1 MNIRTR
7 EAVVATAVSLTLGL
21 GACGQAGESVG
32 SSSGE
37 GGLSIGLLL
46 PEKQTARY
54 EQSDRPLITE
64 KIKELCGRCTVKY
77 ANAHDDTAVQRQQME
92 SMINRGVDVLIL
104 DAVDIR
110 GARSMVKEAKD
121 AGVPV
126 IAYDRPVEG
135 PITAYVSHDP
145 VAIGRF
151 QGEALL
157 RAQGARGDGGRVVR
171 VDGPQQSAGVVSPF
185 DSGAQSVLKGKVEIS
200 KVYRAETWNTG
211 SAYVAMSGAIAA
223 EGTDID
229 GVWAGND
236 VIAGGV
242 IAALK
247 DARVRPL
254 PLVVG
259 QDAEL
264 PAVQRIVSGEQ
275 AMTVYKP
282 YPPEAEAA
290 ARFAVAVGRGEDID
304 RIAEDE
310 VDISTAK
317 DVPAVLIT
325 PIPLTAQ
332 NIKDTV
338 VKDGMYTIDQICT
351 PRYRP
356 ACERAGLTG

>member
-1 MNIRTR
+1 MNTRTR
-7 EAVVATAVSLTLGL
+7 EAVVATAVSVALGL
-21 GACGQAGESVG
+21 GACGQAGESG
-32 SSSGE
+32 SSSSGE
-37 GGLSIGLLL
+37 DGLSIGLLL
-46 PEKQTARY
+46 PENQTARY

-77 ANAHDDTAVQRQQME
+77 ANAHDDAAVQRQQMD
-92 SMINRGVDVLIL
+92 SMISSGVDVLIL
-104 DAVDIR
+104 DAVDIL
-110 GARSMVKEAKD
+110 GARSMVKEAED
-121 AGVPV
+121 TGVPV

-135 PITAYVSHDP
+135 PIRAYVSYDP
-145 VAIGRF
+145 VATGRL
-151 QGEALL
+151 QGEELL
-157 RAQGARGDGGRVVR
+157 RAQGARRDGGHIVR
-171 VDGPQQSAGVVSPF
+171 VDGPWKSASVVSPF
-185 DSGAQSVLKGKVEIS
+185 DKGAQSVLRGKVEIS
-200 KVYRAETWNTG
+200 KLYRAEAWNAG

-229 GVWAGND
+229 GVWSGND
-236 VIAGGV
+236 VIARGV

-247 DARVRPL
+247 DARVSPL
-254 PLVVG
+254 PPVVG

-264 PAVQRIVSGEQ
+264 PAVQHIVSGEQ

-290 ARFAVAVGRGEDID
+290 ARFAVSIGRGEDVG

-310 VDISTAK
+310 VDTPTAK
-317 DVPAVLIT
+317 DVPAVVLT
-325 PIPLTAQ
+325 PIPLTVH

-338 VKDGMYTIDQICT
+338 VRDGMYTIGQICT